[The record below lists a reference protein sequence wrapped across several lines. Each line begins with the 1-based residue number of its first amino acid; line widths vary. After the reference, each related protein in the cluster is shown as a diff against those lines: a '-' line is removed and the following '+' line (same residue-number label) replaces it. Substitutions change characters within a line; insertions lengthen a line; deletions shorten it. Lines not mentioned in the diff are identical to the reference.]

1 MKQKLFT
8 LMTLLVL
15 CVTGAN
21 ATDYTWTFAS
31 TSTGSLTTG
40 TTTGQEI
47 SSSNG
52 VKLYYMNGSGTGTAS
67 EIKAKDETIGTVDY
81 TKYFYM
87 GGNGASTPTTS
98 GNGRWLYT
106 DNISGKGTLT
116 VVYSGE
122 ANAGGTCYVY
132 KSTSASAVGEA
143 VKTFTP
149 VKNSVNT
156 VSGTIDKGEGAP
168 LVLCHSA
175 KSAICAIIWTESTGV
190 DTNSPTC
197 TTSQTSESVQAGMN
211 LNLSVTAEHYTG
223 LQWYKATLSNLSDA
237 AAIPSATNTTYTYTP
252 EDADASNTY
261 YFYCVATNDD
271 ATSAKTAQS
280 GTITVNVTVAQ
291 LASQTYTNNN
301 TTCTWGDFNVQVAGN
316 TIKSG
321 NGLFFNAASG
331 SKIQMNNGN
340 LQVVSGNLMY
350 VEVPSASS
358 SGTVTILN
366 GTTTGRYFQ
375 TESEKK
381 VYIKADT
388 GQPNT
393 IDFTSA
399 DVVTVDDVP
408 YLKLTSKSDN
418 KFNGVKIV
426 LNGGFVKTN
435 AGKWASFTPAST
447 AVYNGGSAMT
457 SFTLPAEAK
466 AYIVT
471 DIDETNV
478 TASVVDVMGA
488 GNGYFIKG
496 EGTKTTYPVALTTD
510 AASATTDNLLVA
522 VTSPTIINA
531 STPDTNTK
539 FVLGTKAGEQSGL
552 FKVTSNVT
560 VAAGKAYLNAQK
572 TVEANSLSLD
582 FSDVTGIQTIE
593 AQKELLEGDFYNLSG
608 QKVAQ
613 PTKGLYIVNGR
624 KVVIK

>member
-1 MKQKLFT
+1 MKKKVFT
-8 LMTLLVL
+8 LLTLLVL
-15 CVTGAN
+15 CVTGAW
-21 ATDYTWTFAS
+21 A
-31 TSTGSLTTG
+31 
-40 TTTGQEI
+40 Q
-47 SSSNG
+47 
-52 VKLYYMNGSGTGTAS
+52 
-67 EIKAKDETIGTVDY
+67 DETIFSYSIPSTAANPSETGWDDNAATGTIGG
-81 TKYFYM
+81 TCSFY
-87 GGNGASTPTTS
+87 
-98 GNGRWLYT
+98 YK
-106 DNISGKGTLT
+106 SGKGSYTDGNDGKVYKMDGADASVKVTLT
-116 VVYSGE
+116 GSNKFQVGDKVIVNFSGNSGSD
-122 ANAGGTCYVY
+122 ARNFV
-132 KSTSASAVGEA
+132 
-143 VKTFTP
+143 
-149 VKNSVNT
+149 VKNAYKGSDASNISSPSHKNSYTEETVTLSAAFSTLSVLYIERNGGMSIAS
-156 VSGTIDKGEGAP
+156 VRVVRP
-168 LVLCHSA
+168 
-175 KSAICAIIWTESTGV
+175 GV
-190 DTNSPTC
+190 DPASPTC

-211 LNLSVTAEHYTG
+211 LNLSVTATHYTST
-223 LQWYKATLSNLSDA
+223 QWYKATLSNLSDA

-252 EDADASNTY
+252 EDADAGNTY
-261 YFYCVATNDD
+261 YFYCVATNDN
-271 ATSAKTAQS
+271 ATGAKTAQS

-316 TIKSG
+316 TTKSG
-321 NGLFFNAASG
+321 NGLYFNAASG
-331 SKIQMNNGN
+331 SKIQMNSGN
-340 LQVVSGNLMY
+340 LQVVSDNLMY

-375 TESEKK
+375 TESGNK

-399 DVVTVDDVP
+399 DVVTVADVP

-447 AVYNGGSAMT
+447 AVYNGGAAMT

-496 EGTKTTYPVALTTD
+496 EGAKATYPVALTTD
-510 AASATTDNLLVA
+510 AASATTGNLLVA
-522 VTSPTIINA
+522 VTSATIINA
-531 STPDTNTK
+531 SSPDANTK
-539 FVLGTKAGEQSGL
+539 FVLGTTAGEQSGL
-552 FKVTSNVT
+552 FKVTSDVT
-560 VAAGKAYLNAQK
+560 VAAGKAYLNAKK
-572 TVEANSLSLD
+572 TVAANSLSID
-582 FSDVTGIQTIE
+582 FDDVTGIQTIK
-593 AQKELLEGDFYNLSG
+593 AQKELLEGDFYNLKG

-624 KVVIK
+624 KVV